1 MELNATNVEVLIGTI
16 IEEANNGKIDLN
28 GFSSFWTFIRQEVNA
43 TLGGIQNELKPVAP
57 ACGGANRSPGGVQCT
72 TCVCEYRNLIVD
84 KAIGGVG
91 ETLEMAK
98 LEAMNLFGTD
108 LSPYI
113 ADFMTKI
120 VLVWQEEHR
129 CTPANRGKPTSNS
142 YEQLCDL
149 SATNLQTPGEP
160 IHLTCGMMFVCG
172 TLTADT
178 TDLFVTTE
186 KIYIG
191 QGATIQNVPP
201 PKAQNGAD
209 GVNPGDHG
217 SDGAPGIPAFNMTL
231 SANTLLRE
239 SGNKLIFISQGG
251 AGGNGG
257 NGKSGKSNLDKIPAN
272 PANGNEVYNRGPQVD
287 YTRSCSKHCGGHC
300 HCCDEYWYH
309 ALDITTDACGGNG
322 GDGGNGGAGAPA
334 GNLIL
339 TGGSNIEPVN
349 TRLKS
354 TGGSPGSGGVEA
366 SGLKCNRHFTGY
378 RRYWESPGCHGFG
391 GLSCGPS
398 YHEAFGG
405 YSYSNQDQECPGHPG
420 VHGNPGINWEP

>member
-1 MELNATNVEVLIGTI
+1 MELNATNVEVIIGTI

-57 ACGGANRSPGGVQCT
+57 ACGGANSSPGGVHCT

-84 KAIGGVG
+84 KAINSVG

-98 LEAMNLFGTD
+98 LEAMNLYGTD

-113 ADFMTKI
+113 ADFMTKV

-129 CTPANRGKPTSNS
+129 CSPANRGKAMPKSH
-142 YEQLCDL
+142 EQLCDL
-149 SATNLQTPGEP
+149 SAINLKTPGKA
-160 IHLTCGMMFVCG
+160 ISLSCNMMFTCG

-178 TDLFVTTE
+178 TDFKITTD
-186 KIYIG
+186 KVYIG

-201 PKAQNGAD
+201 PKAKSGAD
-209 GVNPGDHG
+209 GVNPGDDG
-217 SDGAPGIPAFNMTL
+217 SDGAPGAPAFSMTL
-231 SANTLLRE
+231 TANAMLRE
-239 SGNKLIFISQGG
+239 SGRKLIFISQGG

-257 NGKSGKSNLDKIPAN
+257 SGKSGKSNLDKIPAN
-272 PANGNEVYNRGPQVD
+272 PANGKEVYDRGPQVD
-287 YTRSCSKHCGGHC
+287 YHKSCSKHCGGHC
-300 HCCDEYWYH
+300 NCCDEYWYH

-322 GDGGNGGAGAPA
+322 GNGGDGGDGGAA
-334 GNLIL
+334 GIL
-339 TGGSNIEPVN
+339 TLSGTSNIEAIN

-366 SGLKCNRHFTGY
+366 SGLRCNRHFTGW

-391 GLSCGPS
+391 GLSCGPK
-398 YHEAFGG
+398 YHEQFGG
-405 YSYSNQDQECPGHPG
+405 YGYTNNDQECPGKPG
-420 VHGNPGINWEP
+420 SNGHSGTNWEP